1 MLTEHVHQG
10 QNVLTFGAKLTDAR
24 TAVILIHGRGA
35 TANSM
40 LTLAHE
46 LPTKDVAYLIPQAAN
61 NTWYPHSGF
70 KPFADNEP
78 YFSSAIAIIRDLLA
92 YLNASGIATERIVIG
107 GFSQGAS
114 LTSEFTARNARRYG
128 GILLFSSA
136 LMGPPDSVRDYEGSF
151 AGTPVFIGGV
161 TQDPWVREAQL
172 RETADIFTKLGG
184 QVALDI
190 VPGAEHGIRPTEI
203 AQATAIINAVSAL

>member
-10 QNVLTFGAKLTDAR
+10 QRVLTYGSKLTDAR
-24 TAVILIHGRGA
+24 VAVVLIHGRGA
-35 TANSM
+35 TADSM
-40 LTLAHE
+40 LGLAHE
-46 LPTKDVAYLIPQAAN
+46 LPTDSVSHLIPQAAN

-92 YLNASGIATERIVIG
+92 HINAQGIPTEKIVIG

-114 LTSEFTARNARRYG
+114 LTSEFTARNAQRYG

-136 LMGPPDSVRDYEGSF
+136 LMGPPDSVRDYAGSF

-161 TQDPWVREAQL
+161 TQDPWVRESQL
-172 RETADIFTKLGG
+172 RETAAIFTQLGG
-184 QVALDI
+184 QVTLDI
-190 VPGAEHGIRPTEI
+190 VDGAEHGIRPTEI
-203 AQATAIINAVSAL
+203 AHAVSIISAVSTP